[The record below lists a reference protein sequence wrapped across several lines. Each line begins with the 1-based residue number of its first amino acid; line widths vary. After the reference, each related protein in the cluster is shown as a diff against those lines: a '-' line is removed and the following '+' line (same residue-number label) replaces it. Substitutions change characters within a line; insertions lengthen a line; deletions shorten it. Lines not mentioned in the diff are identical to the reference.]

1 MSKELTL
8 SARIDTKSAKA
19 NYKNGVLEVPL
30 RKLVEKGFTGERVF
44 VE

>member
-1 MSKELTL
+1 LSKELTL

-19 NYKNGVLEVPL
+19 NNKNGVLEVRL
-30 RKLVEKGFTGERVF
+30 KKLVEKGFTGERIF